1 MDKLLRDIGTSSGD
15 PEEVL
20 ELVEGYVNGLT
31 NAKNAHG
38 GNKDIPNITGTG
50 SAIPVLYPTR
60 LQ

>member
-31 NAKNAHG
+31 NAKNAR
-38 GNKDIPNITGTG
+38 GNKDIPNIIGTG

>member
-1 MDKLLRDIGTSSGD
+1 MDKLIKDIGTSSGD

-20 ELVEGYVNGLT
+20 GLVEGYVNGLI

-38 GNKDIPNITGTG
+38 NTDIPNITGTG